1 MSITKKDIAKNIK
14 TKALTDNKTS
24 NKLIDSFIEIVKSKS
39 LSNDIKIAHFGTF
52 INKVTPQRI
61 GRNPK
66 TGEEHIISERV
77 KLNFVVSNKI
87 KEQLNWSSIGRDG
100 RIWTDD
106 HYTPS
111 VVRYQAALHPDEFR
125 YKSIYNIFIYTFK
138 TKN

>member
-1 MSITKKDIAKNIK
+1 VETLELVLEREARMSITKKDIAKNIK

-52 INKVTPQRI
+52 TNKVTPQRI

-66 TGEEHIISERV
+66 TGDEHIISERV

-87 KEQLNWSSIGRDG
+87 KEQLN
-100 RIWTDD
+100 
-106 HYTPS
+106 
-111 VVRYQAALHPDEFR
+111 
-125 YKSIYNIFIYTFK
+125 
-138 TKN
+138 